1 MDAPEHSP
9 ARPSVDP
16 ANTASRSAPPWPL
29 IAAVVIAFLS
39 IVLLRATGPSDL
51 WDQTQPRTIAYTA
64 DILVRGGNAWVLAQD
79 ADGFPA
85 TKPPLYNWLA
95 APFVAIAGRES
106 EFAHRFPSVLAAL
119 ATAGLLVWWGER
131 LAARGRLGGVRGMG
145 WLAALAWLAMFPTI
159 KLGYLAR
166 PDMLLCLVLFIGWWA
181 ATRAIAFRRD
191 GSGERPGIANAM
203 TFWLMFALAAW
214 TKGPVAVCLLAY
226 PPLLALVLERSLAPL
241 ATLRPMLFALPAMML
256 AGLWY
261 ALAAWI
267 DPAHFRQTLVYGEV
281 VGRVTGNGP
290 EGGGDGPMA
299 ILLGLPVMPM
309 YFVARFAPW
318 SIASLLGFVALFGRE
333 TTDQPRPKR
342 WRSSPDHAVL
352 LGALLWTALLVALFS
367 LSSGKRA
374 DYIAPVYAPAALV
387 AAWWL
392 LGDRFSPIRSR
403 PWIAALVALVAIAIH
418 AAVDRRGTVLPR
430 ETMDLVASVAE
441 RAIEARDRT
450 GMPLIVVAPQLPHVA
465 VVASTVAPRD
475 NSMDGVRAALAAGG
489 GALVLVGT
497 KAMPGAIAS
506 MIEDGQA
513 VERWRIDL
521 PDDARPAG
529 ITHPLRLI
537 EIRATRSAAESGGAE
552 RPLNP

>member
-1 MDAPEHSP
+1 VEESKSTALRSP
-9 ARPSVDP
+9 PDP
-16 ANTASRSAPPWPL
+16 ANTAWRSSARWSL
-29 IAAVVIAFLS
+29 VGATVIAFVA

-64 DILVRGGNAWVLAQD
+64 DLLLRGGNAWILAQD

-95 APFVAIAGRES
+95 APFVALAGRES
-106 EFAHRFPSVLAAL
+106 EFAHRFPSVLAML

-131 LAARGRLGGVRGMG
+131 LAARGRLGAVQGLG

-166 PDMLLCLVLFIGWWA
+166 PDMLLCLVLFVGWWT
-181 ATRAIAFRRD
+181 ATRAIVER
-191 GSGERPGIANAM
+191 GETSSDRPGILNAA
-203 TFWLMFALAAW
+203 TFWLMCALAAW
-214 TKGPVAVCLLAY
+214 TKGPVAICLIAY
-226 PPLLALVLERSLAPL
+226 PPLLALVLHRSLMPL
-241 ATLRPMLFALPAMML
+241 AALRPVLFALPTLCL

-267 DPAHFRQTLVYGEV
+267 DIEHFKQTLVYGEV

-309 YFVARFAPW
+309 YFIARFAPW
-318 SIASLLGFVALFGRE
+318 SIASVLGFLALFGRE
-333 TTDQPRPKR
+333 APDRTQPRR
-342 WRSSPDHAVL
+342 WRLTSDHAVL

-403 PWIAALVALVAIAIH
+403 PWLAAIVALVAIAVH
-418 AAVDRRGTVLPR
+418 AAVDRRGTVVPR
-430 ETMDLVASVAE
+430 STMDLIASVAT
-441 RAIEARDRT
+441 RAIEERERS
-450 GMPLIVVAPQLPHVA
+450 GLPLVVVAPQLPHLS
-465 VVASTVAPRD
+465 VVASTLAPRD
-475 NSMDGVRAALAAGG
+475 NSMDGLRSTLAEGRG
-489 GALVLVGT
+489 SLVLVGT
-497 KAMPGAIAS
+497 KSMPGAIAS
-506 MIEDGQA
+506 MMRDGRA
-513 VERWRIDL
+513 VERWRVDI

-529 ITHPLRLI
+529 ITHPLVLI
-537 EIRATRSAAESGGAE
+537 EIRPEPAVTR
-552 RPLNP
+552 